1 MASIKELGQILTTL
15 PAGKPIN
22 LYGIGIERMP
32 IGLFQVGRN
41 ENLLTWNEA
50 ARFLYRLDMTQ
61 KPIPDPIPDEPLYP
75 NWLRCMSLHFPWAYL
90 IANGYKSEEFRSK
103 TVKYRGTFLLHASQ
117 SKASDEVIRELKIP
131 QNRIVRGAIIGAAD
145 IVDSIYETVGGYNTA
160 VHIIENAIY
169 FPEPVTGVSGKI
181 QQLWPATDPGT
192 TRAFNRAWQMVQDMK
207 S

>member
-1 MASIKELGQILTTL
+1 MASIKELSQILTTL
-15 PAGKPIN
+15 PTGKPIN

-32 IGLFQVGRN
+32 IGLFQVGGN

-50 ARFLYRLDMTQ
+50 AKYIIFNMKD
-61 KPIPDPIPDEPLYP
+61 KPYQPDPIPDKPLYP
-75 NWLRCMSLHFPWAYL
+75 DWLKCMSLHFPWAYL

-117 SKASDEVIRELKIP
+117 SKASDEVIKEFKIP

-145 IVDSIYETVGGYNTA
+145 IVDSIYETVDGYNTA
-160 VHIIENAIY
+160 VHILDNPIY

-181 QQLWPATDPGT
+181 QQLWPANDPST
-192 TRAFNRAWQMVQDMK
+192 IRAFNRAWQMVQDMNM
-207 S
+207 